1 MLAQQSPFFN
11 RLFLS
16 RSNIKDADIFF
27 PTIKQS
33 VIQTAIDVIYGK
45 KSKVDDTDLKRVV
58 AFLNLIEVEYLV
70 TRTDEKLS
78 EEQKQDRET
87 TTHTTRPPPSKK
99 LQTAEGSTVIL
110 SHIEEERMERME
122 SEEDERDTL
131 KTDFTVT
138 TASDTKV
145 QSIDHSWIQLP
156 GRNRNQ
162 YSCNHCNQYCI
173 SITQAESHYIQMH
186 YDGNSILQLLVDKEK
201 KREVCLG
208 KG

>member
-16 RSNIKDADIFF
+16 RSNIKDADIFS

-99 LQTAEGSTVIL
+99 LQTAE
-110 SHIEEERMERME
+110 
-122 SEEDERDTL
+122 
-131 KTDFTVT
+131 
-138 TASDTKV
+138 
-145 QSIDHSWIQLP
+145 
-156 GRNRNQ
+156 
-162 YSCNHCNQYCI
+162 
-173 SITQAESHYIQMH
+173 
-186 YDGNSILQLLVDKEK
+186 
-201 KREVCLG
+201 
-208 KG
+208 